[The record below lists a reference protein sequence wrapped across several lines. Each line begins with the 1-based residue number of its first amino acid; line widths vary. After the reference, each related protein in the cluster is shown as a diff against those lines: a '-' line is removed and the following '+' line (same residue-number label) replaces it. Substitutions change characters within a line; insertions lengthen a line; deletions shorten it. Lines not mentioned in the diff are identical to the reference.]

1 MYIFRK
7 RKGMLAC
14 VISAPHIYSK
24 RHNKSLF
31 PALAEVIYESF
42 GKDENEGVHVVYYS
56 KTGHTVKVGSRV
68 QQTAPKNGYYVVY
81 LFTIGLFLGIL
92 IVNTGYDTWIDN
104 SSLLGTDMIVRLK
117 NSIPDANGL
126 FGYVLKHRLSVVCM
140 LGLLA
145 TTMVG
150 LPAVCGY
157 ICYMGLSAG
166 CLLSV
171 AVIRYGIRGLFLMI
185 AGIFPQGLLL
195 IPAYAALFLWAVGMN
210 RMLYSRGTSR
220 EYYGGYGKRIYLKK
234 GMQMAG
240 IIGAVIAGCLL
251 ESYVNPGILQF
262 VLKIF

>member
-1 MYIFRK
+1 M
-7 RKGMLAC
+7 
-14 VISAPHIYSK
+14 
-24 RHNKSLF
+24 
-31 PALAEVIYESF
+31 
-42 GKDENEGVHVVYYS
+42 
-56 KTGHTVKVGSRV
+56 GSSV

-92 IVNTGYDTWIDN
+92 IVNTGYDTWIDHN
-104 SSLLGTDMIVRLK
+104 SLLGTDMIVRLK
-117 NSIPDANGL
+117 DSIPDANGL
-126 FGYVLKHRLSVVCM
+126 FGYVLKHRLFTVCM

-145 TTMVG
+145 TTMIG
-150 LPAVCGY
+150 LPSVCGY

-171 AVIRYGIRGLFLMI
+171 AVIRYGIRGLFLMA

-195 IPAYAALFLWAVGMN
+195 IPAYAALFIWSVGVN
-210 RMLYSRGTSR
+210 RMLYSRGAGR
-220 EYYGGYGKRIYLKK
+220 EYYGGYGKHAFVKK

-240 IIGAVIAGCLL
+240 IIVVVVVGCLL